1 VNAVLFSSP
10 VLGGLEPA
18 VDDALAVVGLA
29 RGSDPLIAASYL
41 HNLARTLA
49 AIGRYEEAEPIADE
63 AIALSESAGLDFALP
78 HGHVSRAVAVLGLGD
93 YVAAERALAAA
104 EDVSSRINDQHNLAD
119 VRAVRARSAISRR
132 ETDVALAASLEP
144 PRGATPAMRAE
155 YTTIRALAFAC
166 AGRVLEADNALSTI
180 RDLSSLPDANA
191 LAIAARAVIAAVRRD
206 RSALH
211 DELMLVRS
219 TGIVDPLVVAY
230 RGSPEL
236 SAIADL
242 GLPDLQRTLERVK
255 LDAADSAVSSL
266 TLRERDVLSLLKR
279 GQTNKEIAAQLFIT
293 EATAKLH
300 VRHILKKLGVRSR
313 TEAAILTIKLAPEVV
328 QAALDRRETD

>member
-1 VNAVLFSSP
+1 
-10 VLGGLEPA
+10 
-18 VDDALAVVGLA
+18 
-29 RGSDPLIAASYL
+29 
-41 HNLARTLA
+41 
-49 AIGRYEEAEPIADE
+49 
-63 AIALSESAGLDFALP
+63 
-78 HGHVSRAVAVLGLGD
+78 
-93 YVAAERALAAA
+93 
-104 EDVSSRINDQHNLAD
+104 
-119 VRAVRARSAISRR
+119 
-132 ETDVALAASLEP
+132 
-144 PRGATPAMRAE
+144 MRAE

-211 DELMLVRS
+211 DELMLVKS

-255 LDAADSAVSSL
+255 LDAADSAVGSL
-266 TLRERDVLSLLKR
+266 TLREREVLSLLKR

-328 QAALDRRETD
+328 QAALDRREAD